1 MNANRLAWRCRRGM
15 QELDIL
21 LTGYLRRDYPHA
33 ATHERQ
39 RFEGLL
45 EESDETLWRYL
56 TLTLPPEDPALAHL
70 IQQIRRSTAFDS

>member
-21 LTGYLRRDYPHA
+21 LAGYLRRDYPHA
-33 ATHERQ
+33 SPHERR

-56 TLTLPPEDPALAHL
+56 TLTLPPEDPALADL

>member
-1 MNANRLAWRCRRGM
+1 M

-33 ATHERQ
+33 APPDRQ
-39 RFEGLL
+39 RFESLL

-56 TLTLPPEDPALAHL
+56 TLTLQPGDPALAKL
-70 IQQIRRSTAFDS
+70 IQQIRHTTASDS